1 MDSLNAANSQF
12 AFDLFMKLY
21 EEHKTENIFLSPLSV
36 SVALAMVYLGAKNNT
51 AVEMAKVLHFHTVH
65 DVHAKFKE
73 LMDNV
78 NKPDAPYTLRL
89 ANRIYGEET
98 YNILREFQSS
108 SLKYYGAEL
117 APVGFRRQ
125 PEAARNEIN
134 TFVENKT
141 EDKIQKLIP
150 ADAITPQ
157 TILILVNA
165 IYFKGKWES
174 KFNEKDTYEA
184 LFKLNKKETKSI
196 NMMTQK
202 ASFKFRHIEELKASV
217 LELPYEENELSMVI
231 LLPDGINDSTTGLE
245 QLEQALANNSLLKW
259 INLENMRR
267 RKVEVHLPRFK
278 LEDQFQLEEILP
290 AMGMRDAFDSL
301 GADFTGMSEKRDLW
315 LSKVI
320 HKSFVEVNEEGTE
333 AAAATAAIMTR
344 TLAVNITPTFV
355 ADHPFLFF
363 IKHNKTQSILFMGQ
377 YTSPVDEVV
386 ESGDGGNMT
395 QQVQSCFTQQYQK
408 VQRVNF

>member
-12 AFDLFMKLY
+12 ASDLFLKLY

-51 AVEMAKVLHFHTVH
+51 AVEMAKVLHFGTVH

-73 LMDNV
+73 LMDNI
-78 NKPDAPYTLRL
+78 NKPDAPYTLKL

-98 YNILREFQSS
+98 YNILRKFQSS

-117 APVGFRRQ
+117 APVGFIRQ
-125 PEAARNEIN
+125 PEAARKEIN

-174 KFNEKDTYEA
+174 KFDEKDTYVA
-184 LFKLNKKETKSI
+184 PFKLNKKESKSI
-196 NMMTQK
+196 NMMRQE
-202 ASFKFRHIEELKASV
+202 AHFKFEHIEELGASV
-217 LELPYEENELSMVI
+217 LELPYEENELSMII
-231 LLPDGINDSTTGLE
+231 LLPDDINDSTTGLE
-245 QLEQALANNSLLKW
+245 QLEQALENNSLLKW
-259 INLENMRR
+259 ISLENMAK
-267 RKVEVHLPRFK
+267 RKVKVHLPRFK
-278 LEDQFQLEEILP
+278 LEDQFQLEQILP
-290 AMGMRDAFDSL
+290 AMGMRDAFYSS

-333 AAAATAAIMTR
+333 AAAATAITMVRRAAIQ
-344 TLAVNITPTFV
+344 ATPTFV

-377 YTSPVDEVV
+377 YTTPADEVV
-386 ESGDGGNMT
+386 ESGDGGKMM
-395 QQVQSCFTQQYQK
+395 QQVQSCTQKY
-408 VQRVNF
+408 